1 MSEMERKIH
10 IESMT
15 PEALDETL
23 LEGLG
28 RAFGDDM
35 LPEER
40 YLFIR
45 GIEADDL
52 SPSEQEQVDIL
63 ARGIVNRIVSYL
75 VQDSLDVMEWEKYRN
90 G

>member
-75 VQDSLDVMEWEKYRN
+75 VQDSLDVMEWERYRN

>member
-1 MSEMERKIH
+1 MTEMEHKIY
-10 IESMT
+10 IEGMT
-15 PEALDETL
+15 PESLDETL